1 MKAPKLPAFDHT
13 PQPYQGPS
21 FEETMKLRKE
31 YINPGL
37 FLYYKDPIMIV
48 EGSMQYV
55 YDQNGQRYLDAFGG
69 IVTTSVGHAQP
80 DVVKAA
86 SEQMAKISHTT
97 TIYLN
102 NVIAEYAEKLAST
115 MPGDLKVCYFV
126 NSGSEAN
133 DLALLMA
140 RLYTGNYD
148 VIALRN
154 SYHGGVA
161 STMGLT
167 SHSTWKFNFPHSFGI
182 HHAKHADP
190 YRGPWGHDDPDAGV
204 KYAEEIND
212 LIRFGTSGKVAGFFA
227 ESIQGVGGVVVFPD
241 GYLKE
246 SYRIIRE
253 AGGVCI
259 ADEVQAGFGRTGEAF
274 WGFETQDVVPDI
286 VTMAKSIGNGA
297 PLAAVVTTPEI
308 AATLQQ
314 RIHFNTF
321 GGNPV
326 SCIIG
331 KTVLEV
337 IERDGLQERCAVL
350 GKRLLKGLHKL
361 MEKYS
366 VIGDVRGKGLM
377 VAIELVTD
385 RESKKPAKARTA
397 AVFETA
403 KDLGA
408 LIGKGGLDGNIL
420 RITPP
425 MCIHEADID
434 FLLEV
439 LDCSFQQTEE
449 S

>member
-1 MKAPKLPAFDHT
+1 
-13 PQPYQGPS
+13 
-21 FEETMKLRKE
+21 
-31 YINPGL
+31 
-37 FLYYKDPIMIV
+37 
-48 EGSMQYV
+48 
-55 YDQNGQRYLDAFGG
+55 
-69 IVTTSVGHAQP
+69 
-80 DVVKAA
+80 
-86 SEQMAKISHTT
+86 
-97 TIYLN
+97 
-102 NVIAEYAEKLAST
+102 
-115 MPGDLKVCYFV
+115 
-126 NSGSEAN
+126 
-133 DLALLMA
+133 
-140 RLYTGNYD
+140 
-148 VIALRN
+148 
-154 SYHGGVA
+154 
-161 STMGLT
+161 MGLT